1 MKTSF
6 IAVLA
11 LSFAAVCLSSGIESC
26 PQSKVCSLQ
35 GVVTQACYHTDTQS
49 MRISSWINEKELYT
63 LNLEDVKEAS
73 TFLNSCPEVL
83 KGNNFTL
90 KYESNL
96 YALQKRLIEEEEAT
110 FTMLSYSNLLHKNKF
125 DESMEKVRAE
135 KQVLM
140 AEVMQFQRKLG
151 L

>member
-1 MKTSF
+1 MRTAL

-11 LSFAAVCLSSGIESC
+11 LSFVSLCLGINSC
-26 PQSKVCSLQ
+26 AESKVCSLQ
-35 GVVTQACYHTDTQS
+35 GVVTQACYHTETQS
-49 MRISSWINEKELYT
+49 MKISSWSIEKELYT
-63 LNLEDVKEAS
+63 LNLDNVEES
-73 TFLNSCPEVL
+73 SPFLSGCPEVL
-83 KGNNFTL
+83 KGHNNNFTL
-90 KYESNL
+90 KYESKL
-96 YALQKRLIEEEEAT
+96 YAMKRQSIEEEDAT
-110 FTMLSYSNLLHKNKF
+110 FTMLSYGNLLHKNKF